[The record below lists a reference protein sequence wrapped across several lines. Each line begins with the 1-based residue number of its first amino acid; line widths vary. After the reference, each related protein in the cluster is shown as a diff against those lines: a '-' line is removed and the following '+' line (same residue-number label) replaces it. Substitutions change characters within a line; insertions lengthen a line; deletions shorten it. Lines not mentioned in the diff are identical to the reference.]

1 MTSYISSVKANF
13 MSQVYIFAENGSY
26 VWGDEETEVRKGSV
40 KFNIKVEGWKFCG
53 DQGYTCKEGVGSY
66 LDSKICIASKKGS
79 GRKMER
85 KQNKAGERPKGPKGK
100 AKAEKFFFAG
110 DSIVMPRGVEVDG
123 TGKDMPAGYPSVDSS
138 NCFTVRFP
146 KFNSYA
152 LYDPSVTLD
161 DNEAPPSSDLRFDID
176 TIGVGYLPIIR
187 RRLRI
192 VPDTKAV
199 RPLPRI
205 PTSLSLVS
213 LQASASYPYKPPRIP
228 TSLSLVSLQAPPLY
242 TYKPLPR
249 IRASPSL
256 VFLQAPPSY
265 PYKPLPRAPTSPC
278 LVSLQAPSYPY
289 KPFPSIPTSLS
300 LVSLQA
306 SPSYPYKPF
315 P

>member
-1 MTSYISSVKANF
+1 MGKSGKISIYFKGQSKEDGLTFKFEDLGERDSNGNTVGQAGSEKHNFNTFAQLDFQFSEVVQDKFQNISVYTFNMTSYISSVKANF

-53 DQGYTCKEGVGSY
+53 DPGYTCKEGVGSY

-161 DNEAPPSSDLRFDID
+161 DNEAPPSSGA
-176 TIGVGYLPIIR
+176 T
-187 RRLRI
+187 
-192 VPDTKAV
+192 
-199 RPLPRI
+199 PLKW
-205 PTSLSLVS
+205 SLALALVALLAAW
-213 LQASASYPYKPPRIP
+213 LQ
-228 TSLSLVSLQAPPLY
+228 
-242 TYKPLPR
+242 
-249 IRASPSL
+249 
-256 VFLQAPPSY
+256 
-265 PYKPLPRAPTSPC
+265 
-278 LVSLQAPSYPY
+278 
-289 KPFPSIPTSLS
+289 
-300 LVSLQA
+300 
-306 SPSYPYKPF
+306 
-315 P
+315 